1 MKRNLVKSII
11 AIIVIVAVY
20 SLLSHYGVTDYLE
33 RDNIPKI
40 KEKINRFGVIAPL
53 MYIGFYVIATVFFL
67 PGLPVTMLSG
77 LAFGP
82 IWGVIYASIG
92 AVIGVSCAFLIAR
105 YAARGMV
112 EGWVQDNAQFQQ
124 IDEGVQK
131 QGWRMLMITRLIPL
145 FPFNLQNYA
154 YGLTKIRFSTFFFVS
169 WICMLPGTAAYVQLG
184 AAVNLGEGDIKKT
197 LIYLAGAGIFIVLV
211 SLIPNLIRKR
221 RRQCKERGSGDTSK
235 YITPPSTQ

>member
-1 MKRNLVKSII
+1 MKRNLVKIII
-11 AIIVIVAVY
+11 AIVAIVAVY
-20 SLLSHYGVTDYLE
+20 SLLSHYGVTDYLK

-40 KEKINRFGVIAPL
+40 KEKIDRFGPIAPL
-53 MYIGFYVIATVFFL
+53 VYIGFYILATIFFL

-82 IWGVIYASIG
+82 IWGVVYASIG

-105 YAARGMV
+105 YVARGMV
-112 EGWVQDNAQFQQ
+112 EGWVQGNAQFRR
-124 IDEGVQK
+124 IDEGVQR

-154 YGLTKIRFSTFFFVS
+154 YGLTKIRFLTFFFAS

-211 SLIPNLIRKR
+211 SLIPSVIRKR
-221 RRQCKERGSGDTSK
+221 QPEDM
-235 YITPPSTQ
+235 

>member
-1 MKRNLVKSII
+1 MKRNLVKIII
-11 AIIVIVAVY
+11 AVIIIAGVY
-20 SLLSHYGVTDYLE
+20 SLLSHYGVTDYLK

-40 KEKINRFGVIAPL
+40 KEKINSFGVIAPL
-53 MYIGFYVIATVFFL
+53 VYIGFYILATIFFL

-82 IWGVIYASIG
+82 IWGVVYASIG
-92 AVIGVSCAFLIAR
+92 AVIGVSCAFLITRYVAR
-105 YAARGMV
+105 SMV
-112 EGWVQDNAQFQQ
+112 EGWVQGNTQFRR
-124 IDEGVQK
+124 IDEGVQR
-131 QGWRMLMITRLIPL
+131 QGWRMLMITRLVPL

-154 YGLTKIRFSTFFFVS
+154 YGLTKIRFTTYLFVS

-184 AAVNLGEGDIKKT
+184 AAVNVGEGNIKKT

-221 RRQCKERGSGDTSK
+221 QPEAK
-235 YITPPSTQ
+235 

>member
-1 MKRNLVKSII
+1 MKRNLAKIII

-20 SLLSHYGVTDYLE
+20 ALFSHYGVIKYLKP
-33 RDNIPKI
+33 DNIPQI
-40 KEKINRFGVIAPL
+40 KEKIEGFGVIAPL
-53 MYIGFYVIATVFFL
+53 VYIGFYIVATVFFL

-82 IWGVIYASIG
+82 IWGVVYASIG

-105 YAARGMV
+105 YVARGMV
-112 EGWVQDNAQFQQ
+112 EGWVQGNTQFQR
-124 IDEGVQK
+124 IDAGVQR
-131 QGWRMLMITRLIPL
+131 QGWRMLMITRLVPL

-154 YGLTKIRFSTFFFVS
+154 YGLTRIKFSTYVLVS

-184 AAVNLGEGDIKKT
+184 AAVNVGEGNINKT
-197 LIYLAGAGIFIVLV
+197 LIYLAGAGVFIVLV

-221 RRQCKERGSGDTSK
+221 QPDAM
-235 YITPPSTQ
+235 

>member
-1 MKRNLVKSII
+1 MKRNLVKIII

-20 SLLSHYGVTDYLE
+20 SLLSHYGVTDYLK

-40 KEKINRFGVIAPL
+40 KEKIDSFGPIAPL
-53 MYIGFYVIATVFFL
+53 VYISFYILATVFFL

-82 IWGVIYASIG
+82 IWGVVYASIG

-105 YAARGMV
+105 YVARGMV
-112 EGWVQDNAQFQQ
+112 EGWVAGNAQFRR
-124 IDEGVQK
+124 IDEGVQR

-154 YGLTKIRFSTFFFVS
+154 YGLTKIRFVTFFFVS

-211 SLIPNLIRKR
+211 SLIPSVIRKR
-221 RRQCKERGSGDTSK
+221 QPEDM
-235 YITPPSTQ
+235 

>member
-1 MKRNLVKSII
+1 MKRNLVKIII

-20 SLLSHYGVTDYLE
+20 SLLSHYGVTDYLK

-40 KEKINRFGVIAPL
+40 KEKIDSFGPIAPL
-53 MYIGFYVIATVFFL
+53 VYIGFYILATVFFL

-82 IWGVIYASIG
+82 IWGVVYASIG
-92 AVIGVSCAFLIAR
+92 AVIGVSCAFLVAR
-105 YAARGMV
+105 YVARGMV
-112 EGWVQDNAQFQQ
+112 EGWVEGNAQFRR
-124 IDEGVQK
+124 IDEGVQR

-154 YGLTKIRFSTFFFVS
+154 YGLTKIRFLTFFFVS

-184 AAVNLGEGDIKKT
+184 AAVNLGEGNIKKT
-197 LIYLAGAGIFIVLV
+197 LVYLAGAGIFIVLV
-211 SLIPNLIRKR
+211 SLIPILIRKR
-221 RRQCKERGSGDTSK
+221 QPEDM
-235 YITPPSTQ
+235 

>member
-1 MKRNLVKSII
+1 MKRNLVKIII

-20 SLLSHYGVTDYLE
+20 SLLSHYGVTDYLK

-40 KEKINRFGVIAPL
+40 KEKIDSFGPIAPL
-53 MYIGFYVIATVFFL
+53 VYIGFYILATVFFL

-82 IWGVIYASIG
+82 IWGVVYASIG
-92 AVIGVSCAFLIAR
+92 AVIGVSCAFLVAR
-105 YAARGMV
+105 YVARGMV
-112 EGWVQDNAQFQQ
+112 ERWVQGNAQFRR
-124 IDEGVQK
+124 IDEGVQR

-154 YGLTKIRFSTFFFVS
+154 YGLTKIRFLTFFFVS

-211 SLIPNLIRKR
+211 SLIPSVIRKR
-221 RRQCKERGSGDTSK
+221 QPEDM
-235 YITPPSTQ
+235 